1 MADHQAGFD
10 AVAFFAALDEKRI
23 ERAITWRMV
32 ATESG
37 VGPSTLTRLSQGKRP
52 DVDSLA
58 LLVDW
63 GGLRADDFL
72 RRSND
77 GSDAVPPMA
86 MISSLLR
93 GDKNLT
99 PEAATAMEKVLK
111 ATYEV
116 LRAGS
121 PTP

>member
-1 MADHQAGFD
+1 MAEQHAGFD
-10 AVAFFAALDEKRI
+10 AVAFFAALDDKRVQ
-23 ERAITWRMV
+23 RAITWRTV

-37 VGPSTLTRLSQGKRP
+37 VGPSTFTRLSQGKRP

-58 LLVDW
+58 RLVDW

-72 RRSND
+72 RRSSEAS
-77 GSDAVPPMA
+77 GAVPMA

-116 LRAGS
+116 LRGGG